1 MPKALVE
8 EKLNQCREA
17 WAYSGANEII
27 IDAYMWI
34 CRYLLFSKEGK
45 DIEWGLKVCEETKE
59 HIELFIKEKTNG
71 GDFWLFENYAQDHG
85 QNYSIINKMYEV
97 FKYESYW
104 KFDSYMFYL
113 EKKRDHAKRFYYPRR
128 KVLKVVVDDL
138 EDMEIRDL
146 LDTYGLSMPSRVGK
160 SGLMIFFLTWVG
172 MRKPMSHNA
181 MGGHSGQL
189 VKRFFKGLE
198 NITDTDEYTFAELF
212 FYWNPRMRKV
222 VQKKSSDP
230 AELTINLG
238 KPDEFA
244 TFTCR
249 SSDATWTGAIDI
261 SGGTVDEC
269 GYLYVDDLVRDR
281 EHSLSAFRME
291 NTYQEYQNK
300 MLDRMNDGAKK
311 ILVGTLWSVLDPLV
325 REEMENQGNERA
337 RFRKIPALDEND
349 ESNFQYEEKGFSTK
363 YYHDMRDRLDK
374 AEWMAKFQQAPFV
387 RESLVFPVEDLT
399 FIESAPDESDYR
411 RVIAF
416 CDPAFGSGDSC
427 SMPIA
432 ADLGEDY
439 VILDWIHDKRVPEIT
454 IPHIVDEIEHYR
466 VTWLQVEKNRGGDL
480 FADKLQKELDKR
492 RIMCKVTL
500 KSANVKMSKEDRI
513 SAASGYI
520 KRNFKFIKG
529 RYKMPMDELT
539 IFSAEGKNI
548 HDDAADSLTGLAN
561 MLTDSARKQA
571 RIYGSFF

>member
-1 MPKALVE
+1 
-8 EKLNQCREA
+8 
-17 WAYSGANEII
+17 
-27 IDAYMWI
+27 
-34 CRYLLFSKEGK
+34 
-45 DIEWGLKVCEETKE
+45 
-59 HIELFIKEKTNG
+59 
-71 GDFWLFENYAQDHG
+71 
-85 QNYSIINKMYEV
+85 
-97 FKYESYW
+97 
-104 KFDSYMFYL
+104 
-113 EKKRDHAKRFYYPRR
+113 
-128 KVLKVVVDDL
+128 
-138 EDMEIRDL
+138 
-146 LDTYGLSMPSRVGK
+146 
-160 SGLMIFFLTWVG
+160 
-172 MRKPMSHNA
+172 
-181 MGGHSGQL
+181 
-189 VKRFFKGLE
+189 
-198 NITDTDEYTFAELF
+198 
-212 FYWNPRMRKV
+212 
-222 VQKKSSDP
+222 
-230 AELTINLG
+230 
-238 KPDEFA
+238 
-244 TFTCR
+244 
-249 SSDATWTGAIDI
+249 
-261 SGGTVDEC
+261 
-269 GYLYVDDLVRDR
+269 
-281 EHSLSAFRME
+281 
-291 NTYQEYQNK
+291 
-300 MLDRMNDGAKK
+300 
-311 ILVGTLWSVLDPLV
+311 
-325 REEMENQGNERA
+325 
-337 RFRKIPALDEND
+337 
-349 ESNFQYEEKGFSTK
+349 
-363 YYHDMRDRLDK
+363 MRDRLDK

-399 FIESAPDESDYR
+399 FIESAPDESDYK